1 MILIKASLFISL
13 ILLVGCA
20 KKEVHALD
28 KDSLDFHKLNGISLG
43 SNLEDFEK
51 KYKGDILVQNYKDIS
66 NVVGCE
72 NSKNIIIDNNET
84 NLDVNNKGFITAI
97 NTTNPRVI
105 DANGIS
111 VGQDSKK
118 LLELKSINKLKKID
132 NQEGGSYYEY
142 KLVSQDSKFYYI
154 YTTNQDDKID
164 SIGLFS
170 KDYINCYE
178 D

>member
-1 MILIKASLFISL
+1 MK
-13 ILLVGCA
+13 
-20 KKEVHALD
+20 
-28 KDSLDFHKLNGISLG
+28 
-43 SNLEDFEK
+43 K

-105 DANGIS
+105 DTNGIS

-132 NQEGGSYYEY
+132 NQEGDSYYEY